1 MASPRRNLPAFT
13 EIAERVA
20 LLESIRSS
28 PSAVPA
34 HYANVLRPP
43 PFLRIMPTFW
53 RILQWYS
60 GSGLASRLLLQPILK
75 LPLWWSRFA
84 GLSRQWLHRRDI
96 LCLAQSATSSALHLA
111 LARINPSFHLSA
123 TSSPV
128 VTYKDTHPTG
138 PVCFIFLLFSLFP
151 NLIFLQRV
159 PRGHIAGKGKRI
171 DPLETAS
178 APAGT
183 SEDTDIE
190 VCTYEFFK
198 VSSFAD
204 CERNARLGIFS
215 DAFGS
220 RVDHSRVR
228 YRSRCTFFI
237 FRGPWPVPRSVASRL
252 RVAFLPA

>member
-34 HYANVLRPP
+34 HYANILEDIAVVLRK
-43 PFLRIMPTFW
+43 W
-53 RILQWYS
+53 
-60 GSGLASRLLLQPILK
+60 SGLAPAIAANPEAAALVVSV
-75 LPLWWSRFA
+75 
-84 GLSRQWLHRRDI
+84 RR
-96 LCLAQSATSSALHLA
+96 AFQAVVTQKGYTMSSAVRDFFGLHLA

-198 VSSFAD
+198 VSRVLTAN
-204 CERNARLGIFS
+204 ERSLGHFLRCFWVKSRPLSSALPIPVYLLYLPRSLAR
-215 DAFGS
+215 
-220 RVDHSRVR
+220 
-228 YRSRCTFFI
+228 
-237 FRGPWPVPRSVASRL
+237 PRSVASRL